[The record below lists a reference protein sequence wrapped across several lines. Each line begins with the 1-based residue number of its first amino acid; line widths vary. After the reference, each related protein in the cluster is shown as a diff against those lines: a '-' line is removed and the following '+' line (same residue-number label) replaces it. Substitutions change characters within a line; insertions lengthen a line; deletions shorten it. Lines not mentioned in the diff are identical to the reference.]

1 MFLTKRFHRELL
13 TEQRERYEA
22 QLVEKERI
30 VTALVEQIEWLRAV
44 MGRPA
49 LVAQAAVNPSEQPE
63 RFESSRPY
71 VTELEEEIEY
81 QRKAGRLTEEQAEEA
96 LAEFS
101 VDFGHDDI

>member
-22 QLVEKERI
+22 QLAEKERI
-30 VTALVEQIEWLRAV
+30 IAALAEQIDWLRNI

-49 LVAQAAVNPSEQPE
+49 LVAQAAANPSDQPE

-81 QRKAGRLTEEQAEEA
+81 QRKAGRITEEQADEF
-96 LAEFS
+96 LAEFG